1 VKQDEFELSIVI
13 PCLNEE
19 EALTQVLQKSFK
31 SLSDCNVLGEVIVAD
46 NGSLDSSREIALQL
60 GARVVDVPIKGYG
73 VALMGG
79 FKSARGKYIV
89 MGDADDSYSLDDL
102 SGFIEKLRAGFDLV
116 MRNRFL
122 GGIEEGAMPF
132 LHKYLGNPVLSAI
145 GRRLFRVRV
154 GDFHCGLSAF
164 KREKMLGLGLRSE
177 GMEFASEMVVKAAL
191 NNLRIVEIPT
201 RLSKDG
207 RSRGPHLRTWHDG
220 WRHLI
225 FLLAASP
232 RWLFLYPS
240 VFLLAI
246 GAVGV
251 FLTFSG
257 DVSIAGIAISLNAFF
272 VSIACL
278 ISGIQ
283 ILLLSILARVF
294 STKHGFLPE
303 SRNLNL
309 FEKFFKLEIGIL
321 FGVLLLV
328 FSFCGFF
335 YLLTDWTGTYF
346 ESLSPASS
354 LRVTGIVILALSVG
368 IQLVFASFFAALI
381 QV

>member
-1 VKQDEFELSIVI
+1 MKQDEFELSIVI

-19 EALTQVLQKSFK
+19 ETLAQVLQKSFK

-60 GARVVDVPIKGYG
+60 GARVVDVTIKGYG
-73 VALMGG
+73 AALMGG
-79 FKSARGKYIV
+79 FKSARGKYII

-116 MRNRFL
+116 MGNRFL

-154 GDFHCGLSAF
+154 GDFHCGLRAF
-164 KREKMLGLGLRSE
+164 NREKILGLGLRSE

-201 RLSKDG
+201 RLIKDG
-207 RSRGPHLRTWHDG
+207 RSRRPHLRTWHDG

-251 FLTFSG
+251 CLTFRG
-257 DVSIAGIAISLNAFF
+257 GVSIAGIAISLNAFF

-278 ISGIQ
+278 ISGTQ

-294 STKHGFLPE
+294 STKHGFLPS

-309 FEKFFKLEIGIL
+309 FEKFFKLERGIL

-354 LRVTGIVILALSVG
+354 LRVTGTVILALSVG